1 MQILKTVMKKGVYS
15 VKSEV
20 VLYPGM
26 SGWHFAYVD
35 KKKSKE
41 IREKYATLK
50 KGWGSIPVTVTL
62 GKTTWNTSIFPDK
75 KSETY
80 LLPLKAEVRKKE
92 HIVAKKK
99 IMFSIVIEV

>member
-1 MQILKTVMKKGVYS
+1 MA
-15 VKSEV
+15 
-20 VLYPGM
+20 
-26 SGWHFAYVD
+26 GWHFVYID
-35 KKKSKE
+35 KKSSKE
-41 IREKYATLK
+41 IKEKYVTLK

-92 HIVAKKK
+92 NIVARKKVL
-99 IMFSIVIEV
+99 FSIVIDTGKGK